1 MQLQSTVGDIAGI
14 EEITSFASNNGV
26 TLSFTTFGPGTY
38 LLRDLT
44 FANEHSTSYL
54 TTQSINTIIQR
65 LQRRSRYKK

>member
-44 FANEHSTSYL
+44 FANKHST
-54 TTQSINTIIQR
+54 
-65 LQRRSRYKK
+65 